1 MGRCTARRSTSTRR
15 EPAKNASRSSSQAID
30 LDTTPRAA
38 TRLERRGAP
47 FKVRGLTYS
56 HTGDVR
62 ALKGIDLEVKKGEY
76 IAIRGAIGPGK
87 QVAMQ
92 LIESLGQSHAFG
104 DAVE

>member
-1 MGRCTARRSTSTRR
+1 M
-15 EPAKNASRSSSQAID
+15 
-30 LDTTPRAA
+30 
-38 TRLERRGAP
+38 
-47 FKVRGLTYS
+47 TYS